1 MKTTSSGTVCHVFIS
16 AQDDISLHERD
27 DFLEHSELI
36 VYTRAGKYRFSV
48 ITRGI
53 NTYRYNKQQVF
64 GP

>member
-36 VYTRAGKYRFSV
+36 VYTRGRKIQVLS
-48 ITRGI
+48 
-53 NTYRYNKQQVF
+53 YNQGNKHVQV
-64 GP
+64 